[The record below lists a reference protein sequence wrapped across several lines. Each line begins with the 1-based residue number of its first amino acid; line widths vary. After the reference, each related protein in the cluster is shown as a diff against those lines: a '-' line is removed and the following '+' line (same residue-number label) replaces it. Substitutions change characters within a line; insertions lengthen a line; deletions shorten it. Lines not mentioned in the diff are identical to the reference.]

1 MSIDLSN
8 VPEVERLDTDE
19 LLALLGDV
27 AADLGETLAR
37 SEALYE
43 LRTRVF
49 VAARNRTP
57 RVTLGQLAEKSGAS
71 EAAVTQVLHK
81 VRRTASA

>member
-1 MSIDLSN
+1 MIDLSD
-8 VPEVERLDTDE
+8 VPNVERLDTDE
-19 LLALLGDV
+19 LMDLLGQV
-27 AADLGETLAR
+27 AGDLGETLAR
-37 SEALYE
+37 SESLYE
-43 LRTRVF
+43 LRTRIF

-81 VRRTASA
+81 VRRTAAG